1 VFAVPAAMA
10 ALSLLGWAA
19 AYSQPVGQPI
29 GQTSS
34 QPIGQTSSQTNSQTS
49 AQASQAAFPVLKG
62 PYLGQKLP
70 GMTPEVFAPGIVS
83 TAAHEFSCTFTPD
96 GKEFFFA
103 RRHPTLNQVVL
114 MTTRLRDSVW
124 TEPEVAPFVENEMSF
139 EPSVTPD
146 GKRLYYQCGKPMP
159 GKPGPSM
166 NVLYVEREGNGWSK
180 AKDPGAPLNPSK
192 AMRISV
198 AKSGTIYAT
207 DISQGM
213 GTEAIAVSRKVEGQ
227 YQPLERMGAPIATGS
242 QTMYPFVAPDES
254 YLIYGSKKPAENP
267 ADKAKDILS
276 ISFRKPDGTWGEPR
290 TIELGIE
297 GSLPQV
303 SPDGK
308 FLFFTAGERGK
319 SDIYWVSAAVID
331 NLRPK
336 EPRAKDSQ

>member
-1 VFAVPAAMA
+1 VRRLVFAGLIAVAAV
-10 ALSLLGWAA
+10 SLLSGAA
-19 AYSQPVGQPI
+19 AYGQPT
-29 GQTSS
+29 GQTS
-34 QPIGQTSSQTNSQTS
+34 GQTNGQTGAQTS
-49 AQASQAAFPVLKG
+49 EAAFPALKG

-103 RRHPTLNQVVL
+103 RRHPALNQVVL
-114 MTTRLRDSVW
+114 MMTRLRDSVW
-124 TEPEVAPFVENEMSF
+124 TEPEVAPFVENEMTF

-146 GKRLYYQCGKPMP
+146 NKRLYFQCGKPAP
-159 GKPGPSM
+159 GQTGPSM
-166 NVLYVEREGNGWSK
+166 NVLYVEREGDAWGK

-192 AMRISV
+192 AMRVSM
-198 AKSGTIYAT
+198 ATSGTIYTT

-213 GTEAIAVSRKVEGQ
+213 GTEAIAVSRKVDGKYEA
-227 YQPLERMGAPIATGS
+227 LERMGPPIATGV

-254 YLIYGSKKPAENP
+254 YLMYAAKDP
-267 ADKAKDILS
+267 ADKTKDVLL
-276 ISFRKPDGTWGEPR
+276 ISFRKPDGSWGEPK
-290 TIELGIE
+290 TIDLGINA
-297 GSLPQV
+297 SLPHV

-331 NLRPK
+331 NFRPK
-336 EPRAKDSQ
+336 VTKPKDSQ